1 MDSIQDKLIEQFQNM
16 DNAYEAYAKSKGLT
30 YLSLMV
36 LDEIY
41 ALGDGC
47 TQKQISEDT
56 HYPKQS
62 INLVVKSFLE
72 DGIVEL
78 RELPENRK
86 NKGITLTEKGRQL
99 CDDVIV
105 PLLRQEEAAMLEMGE
120 KESADLLRLVELY
133 GNAYCKLI
141 KKNSVRPQSDIPTAP
156 NAENRHWGLLFTVPP
171 GGLSFAGRS
180 SPRQRRSYSLRNTA
194 APVRF

>member
-16 DNAYEAYAKSKGLT
+16 DNAYEAYARSKGLT

-36 LDEIY
+36 LDMVY
-41 ALGDGC
+41 ALGNGC

-62 INLVVKSFLE
+62 INLVVKAFLE

-86 NKGITLTEKGRQL
+86 NKGITLTDKGRQL

-105 PLLRQEEAAMLEMGE
+105 PLLRQEEAVMLEMGK
-120 KESADLLRLVELY
+120 KESSELLRLVEIY

-141 KKNSVRPQSDIPTAP
+141 KKI
-156 NAENRHWGLLFTVPP
+156 L
-171 GGLSFAGRS
+171 
-180 SPRQRRSYSLRNTA
+180 
-194 APVRF
+194 

>member
-16 DNAYEAYAKSKGLT
+16 DNAYEVYAKSKGLT

-36 LDEIY
+36 LDVIY

-62 INLVVKSFLE
+62 INLVVKAFLE

-86 NKGITLTEKGRQL
+86 NKGITLTDKGRLL
-99 CDDVIV
+99 CNDVIV

-120 KESADLLRLVELY
+120 KESAELLRLVELY
-133 GNAYCKLI
+133 GNAYCGLI
-141 KKNSVRPQSDIPTAP
+141 KKI
-156 NAENRHWGLLFTVPP
+156 L
-171 GGLSFAGRS
+171 
-180 SPRQRRSYSLRNTA
+180 
-194 APVRF
+194 

>member
-1 MDSIQDKLIEQFQNM
+1 MDSIQNKLIEQFQNM
-16 DNAYEAYAKSKGLT
+16 DNAYEDYAKSKGLT

-62 INLVVKSFLE
+62 INLVVKAFLE
-72 DGIVEL
+72 AGIVEL

-86 NKGITLTEKGRQL
+86 NKGITLTKKGRHL

-105 PLLRQEEAAMLEMGE
+105 PMQHQEEAAMLEMGE
-120 KESADLLRLVELY
+120 NESAELLRLVELY
-133 GNAYCKLI
+133 GNAYCKFI
-141 KKNSVRPQSDIPTAP
+141 RN
-156 NAENRHWGLLFTVPP
+156 LL
-171 GGLSFAGRS
+171 
-180 SPRQRRSYSLRNTA
+180 
-194 APVRF
+194 

>member
-16 DNAYEAYAKSKGLT
+16 DNAYEAYARSKGLT

-36 LDEIY
+36 LDVVY

-62 INLVVKSFLE
+62 INLVVKAFLE

-86 NKGITLTEKGRQL
+86 NKGITLTDKGRQL

-105 PLLRQEEAAMLEMGE
+105 PLLRQEEAVMFEMGE
-120 KESADLLRLVELY
+120 KDTAELLRLVELF

-141 KKNSVRPQSDIPTAP
+141 KKI
-156 NAENRHWGLLFTVPP
+156 L
-171 GGLSFAGRS
+171 
-180 SPRQRRSYSLRNTA
+180 
-194 APVRF
+194 

>member
-1 MDSIQDKLIEQFQNM
+1 MDAIQDKLIEQFQNM

-36 LDEIY
+36 LDVIY

-72 DGIVEL
+72 DGIIEL

-86 NKGITLTEKGRQL
+86 NKGITLTEKGHQL
-99 CDDVIV
+99 CDEVIV
-105 PLLRQEEAAMLEMGE
+105 PLLRQEEAVMLEMSE
-120 KESADLLRLVELY
+120 QESAELLRLVELY
-133 GNAYCKLI
+133 GDAYCKLI
-141 KKNSVRPQSDIPTAP
+141 KKI
-156 NAENRHWGLLFTVPP
+156 L
-171 GGLSFAGRS
+171 
-180 SPRQRRSYSLRNTA
+180 
-194 APVRF
+194 

>member
-16 DNAYEAYAKSKGLT
+16 DNAYEAYAKSKGLS

-62 INLVVKSFLE
+62 INLVVKAFLE

-86 NKGITLTEKGRQL
+86 NKGITLTKKGRQL
-99 CDDVIV
+99 CNEVIV

-120 KESADLLRLVELY
+120 KDSAELLRLVELY
-133 GNAYCKLI
+133 GNAYCKFI
-141 KKNSVRPQSDIPTAP
+141 KKI
-156 NAENRHWGLLFTVPP
+156 L
-171 GGLSFAGRS
+171 
-180 SPRQRRSYSLRNTA
+180 
-194 APVRF
+194 

>member
-62 INLVVKSFLE
+62 INLVVKAFLE

-86 NKGITLTEKGRQL
+86 NKGITLTEKGRRL

-105 PLLRQEEAAMLEMGE
+105 PLLRQEEAAMHEMGE
-120 KESADLLRLVELY
+120 KESAELLRLVELY
-133 GNAYCKLI
+133 GNAYCGLI
-141 KKNSVRPQSDIPTAP
+141 KKI
-156 NAENRHWGLLFTVPP
+156 L
-171 GGLSFAGRS
+171 
-180 SPRQRRSYSLRNTA
+180 
-194 APVRF
+194 

>member
-47 TQKQISEDT
+47 TQKQISGDT

-86 NKGITLTEKGRQL
+86 NKGITLTEKGHQL
-99 CDDVIV
+99 CDEVIV
-105 PLLRQEEAAMLEMGE
+105 PLLRQEEAVMLEMGE
-120 KESADLLRLVELY
+120 KESAELLRLVELY

-141 KKNSVRPQSDIPTAP
+141 KKI
-156 NAENRHWGLLFTVPP
+156 L
-171 GGLSFAGRS
+171 
-180 SPRQRRSYSLRNTA
+180 
-194 APVRF
+194 

>member
-16 DNAYEAYAKSKGLT
+16 DDAYDAYAKSKGLS

-36 LDEIY
+36 LDVIY
-41 ALGDGC
+41 ALGSGC

-62 INLVVKSFLE
+62 INLVVKAFLE
-72 DGIVEL
+72 DGIIAL

-86 NKGITLTEKGRQL
+86 NKGITLTDKGRQL
-99 CDDVIV
+99 CDDIIV

-120 KESADLLRLVELY
+120 KESAELLRLVELY

-141 KKNSVRPQSDIPTAP
+141 KKI
-156 NAENRHWGLLFTVPP
+156 L
-171 GGLSFAGRS
+171 
-180 SPRQRRSYSLRNTA
+180 
-194 APVRF
+194 

>member
-16 DNAYEAYAKSKGLT
+16 DNVYEAYAKSKGLT

-62 INLVVKSFLE
+62 INLVVKAFLE

-86 NKGITLTEKGRQL
+86 NKGISLTDKGRQL
-99 CDDVIV
+99 CEDVIV
-105 PLLRQEEAAMLEMGE
+105 PLLRQEEAAMREMGE
-120 KESADLLRLVELY
+120 KESAELLRLVELY
-133 GNAYCKLI
+133 GNAYCGLI
-141 KKNSVRPQSDIPTAP
+141 KKI
-156 NAENRHWGLLFTVPP
+156 L
-171 GGLSFAGRS
+171 
-180 SPRQRRSYSLRNTA
+180 
-194 APVRF
+194 

>member
-16 DNAYEAYAKSKGLT
+16 DNVYEAYAKSKGLT

-41 ALGDGC
+41 ALGSGC

-86 NKGITLTEKGRQL
+86 NKGITMTEKGRRL

-105 PLLRQEEAAMLEMGE
+105 PLLRQEEAAMHEMGE
-120 KESADLLRLVELY
+120 KESAELLRLVELY
-133 GNAYCKLI
+133 GNAYCGLI
-141 KKNSVRPQSDIPTAP
+141 KKI
-156 NAENRHWGLLFTVPP
+156 L
-171 GGLSFAGRS
+171 
-180 SPRQRRSYSLRNTA
+180 
-194 APVRF
+194 

>member
-36 LDEIY
+36 LDVIY

-86 NKGITLTEKGRQL
+86 NKGITLTEKGRRL
-99 CDDVIV
+99 CDDVII
-105 PLLRQEEAAMLEMGE
+105 PLLRQEEAVMLEMSE
-120 KESADLLRLVELY
+120 QESAELLRLVELY
-133 GNAYCKLI
+133 GDAYCKLI
-141 KKNSVRPQSDIPTAP
+141 RKI
-156 NAENRHWGLLFTVPP
+156 L
-171 GGLSFAGRS
+171 
-180 SPRQRRSYSLRNTA
+180 
-194 APVRF
+194 

>member
-36 LDEIY
+36 LDVIY

-62 INLVVKSFLE
+62 INLVVKAFLE

-86 NKGITLTEKGRQL
+86 NKGITLTDKGRQL
-99 CDDVIV
+99 CNDVIV
-105 PLLRQEEAAMLEMGE
+105 PLLRQEEAAMHEMGE
-120 KESADLLRLVELY
+120 KESAELLRLVELY
-133 GNAYCKLI
+133 GNTYCKLI
-141 KKNSVRPQSDIPTAP
+141 KKI
-156 NAENRHWGLLFTVPP
+156 L
-171 GGLSFAGRS
+171 
-180 SPRQRRSYSLRNTA
+180 
-194 APVRF
+194 

>member
-36 LDEIY
+36 LDVIY

-72 DGIVEL
+72 DGIIEL

-86 NKGITLTEKGRQL
+86 NKGITLTEKGHPL
-99 CDDVIV
+99 CDEVIV
-105 PLLRQEEAAMLEMGE
+105 PLLRQEEAVMLEMGE
-120 KESADLLRLVELY
+120 KESAELLRLVELY
-133 GNAYCKLI
+133 GDAYCKLI
-141 KKNSVRPQSDIPTAP
+141 KKI
-156 NAENRHWGLLFTVPP
+156 L
-171 GGLSFAGRS
+171 
-180 SPRQRRSYSLRNTA
+180 
-194 APVRF
+194 

>member
-86 NKGITLTEKGRQL
+86 NKGITLTDKGRQL
-99 CDDVIV
+99 CNDVIV
-105 PLLRQEEAAMLEMGE
+105 PLLCQEEAAMHEMGE
-120 KESADLLRLVELY
+120 KESAELLRLVELY
-133 GNAYCKLI
+133 GNAYCGLI
-141 KKNSVRPQSDIPTAP
+141 KK
-156 NAENRHWGLLFTVPP
+156 LL
-171 GGLSFAGRS
+171 
-180 SPRQRRSYSLRNTA
+180 
-194 APVRF
+194 

>member
-36 LDEIY
+36 LDVIY

-62 INLVVKSFLE
+62 INLVVKAFLE

-86 NKGITLTEKGRQL
+86 NKGITLTDKGRQL
-99 CDDVIV
+99 CNDVIV
-105 PLLRQEEAAMLEMGE
+105 PLLRQEEAATHEMGE
-120 KESADLLRLVELY
+120 KESAELLRLVELY
-133 GNAYCKLI
+133 GNTYCKLI
-141 KKNSVRPQSDIPTAP
+141 KKI
-156 NAENRHWGLLFTVPP
+156 L
-171 GGLSFAGRS
+171 
-180 SPRQRRSYSLRNTA
+180 
-194 APVRF
+194 

>member
-1 MDSIQDKLIEQFQNM
+1 MGSIQDKLIEQFQNM
-16 DNAYEAYAKSKGLT
+16 DNAYEAYARSKGLT

-36 LDEIY
+36 LDVVY
-41 ALGDGC
+41 ALGNGC

-62 INLVVKSFLE
+62 INLVVKAFLE

-86 NKGITLTEKGRQL
+86 NKGITLTDKGRQL

-105 PLLRQEEAAMLEMGE
+105 PLLRQEEAVMLEMGK
-120 KESADLLRLVELY
+120 KESSELLRLVEIY
-133 GNAYCKLI
+133 GNAYCGLI
-141 KKNSVRPQSDIPTAP
+141 KKI
-156 NAENRHWGLLFTVPP
+156 L
-171 GGLSFAGRS
+171 
-180 SPRQRRSYSLRNTA
+180 
-194 APVRF
+194 

>member
-1 MDSIQDKLIEQFQNM
+1 MDAIQDKLIEQFQNM

-36 LDEIY
+36 LDVIY

-72 DGIVEL
+72 DGIIEL

-86 NKGITLTEKGRQL
+86 NKGITLTEKGHQL
-99 CDDVIV
+99 CDEVIV
-105 PLLRQEEAAMLEMGE
+105 PLLRQEEAVMLEMSE
-120 KESADLLRLVELY
+120 QESAELLRLVELY

-141 KKNSVRPQSDIPTAP
+141 KKI
-156 NAENRHWGLLFTVPP
+156 L
-171 GGLSFAGRS
+171 
-180 SPRQRRSYSLRNTA
+180 
-194 APVRF
+194 

>member
-36 LDEIY
+36 LDVIY

-62 INLVVKSFLE
+62 INLVVKAFLE

-86 NKGITLTEKGRQL
+86 NKGITLTEKGRRL

-105 PLLRQEEAAMLEMGE
+105 PLLRQEEAAMHEMGE
-120 KESADLLRLVELY
+120 KESAELLRLVELY
-133 GNAYCKLI
+133 GNAYCGLI
-141 KKNSVRPQSDIPTAP
+141 KKI
-156 NAENRHWGLLFTVPP
+156 L
-171 GGLSFAGRS
+171 
-180 SPRQRRSYSLRNTA
+180 
-194 APVRF
+194 

>member
-1 MDSIQDKLIEQFQNM
+1 MGSIQDKLIEQFQNM
-16 DNAYEAYAKSKGLT
+16 DNAYEAYARSKGLT

-36 LDEIY
+36 LYVVY
-41 ALGDGC
+41 ALGNGC

-62 INLVVKSFLE
+62 INLVVKAFLE

-86 NKGITLTEKGRQL
+86 NKGITLTDKGRQL

-105 PLLRQEEAAMLEMGE
+105 PLLRQEEAVMLEMGE
-120 KESADLLRLVELY
+120 KDTAELLRLVELY
-133 GNAYCKLI
+133 GNAYCGLI
-141 KKNSVRPQSDIPTAP
+141 KKI
-156 NAENRHWGLLFTVPP
+156 L
-171 GGLSFAGRS
+171 
-180 SPRQRRSYSLRNTA
+180 
-194 APVRF
+194 